1 MTTGSKPVPMTK
13 AQQPADPVKVVEN
26 VNKRKTVIN
35 INPNLDTQ
43 EIDNLLDE
51 EEEFH
56 NAVEE
61 LEHDVGINQS
71 IIDWH
76 RVNFESS
83 FGISGEFDGR
93 LASVVQSK
101 KCDDCEIN
109 SKTIDTQRDLLMK
122 QDKQISE
129 SHKIKKYLNEKLKR
143 YVENLNETV
152 RELAKSTS
160 ETESLRAQLQVQK
173 DNVLAIKLS
182 LRKHMLWKSTQLKM
196 RKVL

>member
-26 VNKRKTVIN
+26 ANKRKTALNVL
-35 INPNLDTQ
+35 PSLDTQ

-51 EEEFH
+51 EEEFF

-61 LEHDVGINQS
+61 LEHDVGINES
-71 IIDWH
+71 MIDWH

-83 FGISGEFDGR
+83 FGNSGEFNGR
-93 LASVVQSK
+93 LASVVQPK

-129 SHKIKKYLNEKLKR
+129 SHKIQKDLNGKLKQNI
-143 YVENLNETV
+143 ENLNETV
-152 RELAKSTS
+152 KELAKSTK
-160 ETESLRAQLQVQK
+160 EAENLRVQL
-173 DNVLAIKLS
+173 
-182 LRKHMLWKSTQLKM
+182 
-196 RKVL
+196 